1 MVFSCLKCNASFKK
15 NQDLDRHLGRKFPC
29 LSPEEKAKKN
39 DCPGCDKTLY
49 DQSTLIKHKSTC
61 KDYKDY
67 LETKRQEEL
76 RLLRE
81 ENIRICE
88 ELNNLREELN
98 NSRINNISE
107 INGTVNI
114 GNNNDNSVNTNIT
127 NNNRFEL
134 NSFYGDTVKKITTPD
149 FIKMLDGILNDENNL
164 YDILELLIKKIHF
177 DVNNPSYHNIYSTN
191 IRDKITH
198 IYDDDAWVIGD
209 ESDFNMV
216 AYSMIEYVK
225 DFNECYIEIIKEHP
239 ELKSV
244 NIEEN
249 IKNFNINRKNYR
261 NLDMAV
267 LQFINKYKNIPIATR
282 KRAGM

>member
-1 MVFSCLKCNASFKK
+1 MVFSCLNCNASFDK
-15 NQDLDRHLGRKFPC
+15 NRDLDRHLNRKYPC
-29 LSPEEKAKKN
+29 LNEEEKAKRN
-39 DCPGCDKTLY
+39 DCPYCDKTLSNRSALN
-49 DQSTLIKHKSTC
+49 QHLKTC
-61 KDYKDY
+61 PNIPKVNNDI
-67 LETKRQEEL
+67 THREEIVT
-76 RLLRE
+76 LRE
-81 ENIRICE
+81 ENM
-88 ELNNLREELN
+88 NLREENLRLREN
-98 NSRINNISE
+98 QLNSRINNNISTN
-107 INGTVNI
+107 NGIVDFSVT
-114 GNNNDNSVNTNIT
+114 NDNSVT
-127 NNNRFEL
+127 NNNNNSFAL
-134 NSFYGDTVKKITTPD
+134 NSFYGDTVKRITTPD

-198 IYDDDAWVIGD
+198 IYDDDAWVIGN

-216 AYSMIEYVK
+216 ASSMMDYVQEFK
-225 DFNECYIEIIKEHP
+225 VCYNEIIKEHP

-261 NLDMAV
+261 NLDIEI

-282 KRAGM
+282 KRNGM